1 LFLVEGKHSI
11 NSLLP
16 SKGDIKDG
24 LLKMI
29 LYCNLIETK
38 VDGKDMECR
47 PILELT
53 STKLKGQINSNSS
66 EKEISDFINNN
77 AFNEGQKQII
87 KKLFEETKCNNFAVN
102 IKHESLDR
110 L

>member
-1 LFLVEGKHSI
+1 
-11 NSLLP
+11 
-16 SKGDIKDG
+16 
-24 LLKMI
+24 
-29 LYCNLIETK
+29 
-38 VDGKDMECR
+38 
-47 PILELT
+47 LELT

-66 EKEISDFINNN
+66 EKEISDFLSNN

-87 KKLFEETKCNNFAVN
+87 KKLFKETKSNIFAVN

>member
-1 LFLVEGKHSI
+1 
-11 NSLLP
+11 
-16 SKGDIKDG
+16 
-24 LLKMI
+24 
-29 LYCNLIETK
+29 
-38 VDGKDMECR
+38 
-47 PILELT
+47 
-53 STKLKGQINSNSS
+53 LKGQINSNSS